1 MALIAWR
8 DEFALGIPGV
18 DHEHRELIELIN
30 TIHEQAT
37 GSVETSA
44 LVEFLGQLH
53 AQISAH
59 FALEE
64 REMRERRYD
73 GYAEHKED
81 HERLLEEIHELIE
94 DCDAERFVD
103 LDQLSQ
109 SLDAWF
115 SGHFRDQDARLHR
128 ALG

>member
-1 MALIAWR
+1 MTLIAWR
-8 DEFALGIPGV
+8 EEFALGIPGV

-30 TIHEQAT
+30 RIHAEAT
-37 GSVETSA
+37 GTAHASA
-44 LVEFLGQLH
+44 LVGFLGELH

-64 REMRERRYD
+64 REMRERGYD
-73 GYAEHKED
+73 GYAEHKGD
-81 HERLLEEIHELIE
+81 HERLLEEIHEMIE
-94 DCDAERFVD
+94 DYEAGRFVD
-103 LDQLSQ
+103 LDRFSR

-115 SGHFRDQDARLHR
+115 TGHFRDQDARLHR

>member
-30 TIHEQAT
+30 TIHEQAS
-37 GSVETSA
+37 GSAETSA
-44 LVEFLGQLH
+44 LVEFLGELY

-73 GYAEHKED
+73 GYAEHKDD

-94 DCDAERFVD
+94 DCEAERFVD
-103 LDQLSQ
+103 LDQLSL